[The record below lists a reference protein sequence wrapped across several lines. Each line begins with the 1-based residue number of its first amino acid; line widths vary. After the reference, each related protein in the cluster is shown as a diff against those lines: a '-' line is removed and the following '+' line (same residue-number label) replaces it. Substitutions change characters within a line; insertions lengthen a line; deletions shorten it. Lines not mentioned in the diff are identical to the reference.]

1 MKNHQDFADLQGK
14 VALVTGAS
22 SGLGAH
28 FSRVLAGR
36 GCTVVLLARRE
47 AALQQLASD
56 IRSAGGQAVVRCAD
70 VSDYDS
76 IIDCFNGILNEV
88 GALDILV
95 NNAGIAHGA
104 AFLEATD
111 AETSEVFAVNQM
123 AVWRIAQL
131 ACQQMQAADKGGSI
145 INIASVLGDSVF
157 KGLASYATTKA
168 AVIQMTKAMAL
179 EMARYNI
186 RVNAIAP
193 GYCDT
198 EINHDYL
205 QSESGQAMVQQR
217 VPMRRIAKL
226 QELDGVLL
234 LLASQQ
240 GSYITGAVIPVDG
253 GYLVG
258 P

>member
-1 MKNHQDFADLQGK
+1 MNSHLDYTDLDGK

-22 SGLGAH
+22 SGLGTH
-28 FSRVLAGR
+28 FARVLASR
-36 GCTVVLLARRE
+36 GCTVALLARRE
-47 AALQQLASD
+47 DSLRKVASD
-56 IRSAGGQAVVRCAD
+56 IHTAGGQAIVQCVD
-70 VSDYDS
+70 VTDHAA
-76 IIDCFNGILNEV
+76 IVDCFNELHQRV

-104 AFLEATD
+104 AFLD
-111 AETSEVFAVNQM
+111 AEDADTSEVFAVNQL

-131 ACQQMQAADKGGSI
+131 ACQQIQTAGKSGSI

-157 KGLASYATTKA
+157 KGLASYATSKA

-179 EMARYNI
+179 EMARYEI

-205 QSESGQAMVQQR
+205 QSESGKSMVQQR

-226 QELDGVLL
+226 HELDGVLL

-240 GSYITGAVIPVDG
+240 SSYITGAVIPVDG